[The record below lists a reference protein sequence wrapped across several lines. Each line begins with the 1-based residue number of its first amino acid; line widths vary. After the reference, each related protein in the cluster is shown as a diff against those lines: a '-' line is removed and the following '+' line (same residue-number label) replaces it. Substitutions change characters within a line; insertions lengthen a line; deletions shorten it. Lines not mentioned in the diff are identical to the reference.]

1 MPIALLLLIM
11 RTNKLLVAS
20 IIALLGGVA
29 SANSNV
35 DFAFDSA
42 VLPVNAD
49 QALTALVTEADA
61 KPGQRIVLDGHA
73 DSIGDAAYNVNLSL
87 RRALVVR
94 ERLISLGVDSE
105 RIVISAYGEDNIAAR
120 RVSAHLTTDSVA
132 TVVDKTFAG
141 RGTSITW
148 EKPMSVAQL
157 AEPSTGSVAR
167 R

>member
-1 MPIALLLLIM
+1 M
-11 RTNKLLVAS
+11 RTNTLLITS

-29 SANSNV
+29 GANTKV

-42 VLPVNAD
+42 VVPAAAEQSLK
-49 QALTALVTEADA
+49 ALITEANA

-73 DSIGDAAYNVNLSL
+73 DRIGDAAYNVNLSL

-94 ERLISLGVDSE
+94 EQLISLGVDSE
-105 RIVISAYGEDNIAAR
+105 RIVISAYGEDNLAAR
-120 RVSAHLTTDSVA
+120 RVSAHLTTDSV
-132 TVVDKTFAG
+132 TSVIQQTFAG

-148 EKPMSVAQL
+148 EKPLSMAQL
-157 AEPSTGSVAR
+157 GEPSTNSVAR